1 MNIELDKRENKFLF
15 QKTVDRE
22 KYPKKR
28 AIIPLSRF
36 RKKLSSE
43 KKEFIA
49 FSFYSCHRVTNKSL
63 LVQLKHVN
71 SRIIRGFTEG
81 TCNRSNI

>member
-36 RKKLSSE
+36 QKKLSSE

-49 FSFYSCHRVTNKSL
+49 FCFNSCHRVTNKSL
-63 LVQLKHVN
+63 LIPLKYVY
-71 SRIIRGFTEG
+71 SRIIRGF
-81 TCNRSNI
+81 S